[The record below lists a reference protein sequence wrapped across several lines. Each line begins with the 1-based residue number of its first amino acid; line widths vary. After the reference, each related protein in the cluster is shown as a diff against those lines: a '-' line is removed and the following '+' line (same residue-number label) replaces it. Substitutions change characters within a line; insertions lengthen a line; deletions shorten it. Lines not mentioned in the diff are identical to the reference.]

1 MKIQNLTYLRRS
13 ALAEIRI
20 PDLGDFDEVEVVE
33 LHVAEGDR
41 IEEGDPILT
50 LETEKAAMD
59 VPSPFAGV
67 VEKISVGPGDSVS
80 QGDLISIVSTES
92 LPDQKNEPKTEEK
105 EAKQVNEES
114 DDVSVS
120 ESVKSKHDYDL
131 IVVGAGPGGYAA
143 AFRAS
148 DLGLKV
154 GLVDRNSDLGGVCL
168 NVGCIPSKAF
178 LHAAK
183 ILDDSK
189 EAEVSGIVFKEPEID
204 LSKMKEWKNNIIGGL
219 TGGLSGLAQQ
229 RGVDV
234 VHGTA
239 KFSSKNEIEVN
250 HESDSQR
257 ISSDQFIIAVGSEPA
272 ELSFLPDDPRIID
285 STGALEPDQIPKNIL
300 IIGGGIIGL
309 EMATIYSALGSEV
322 TIVELTKQL
331 MPGTDPDLVRP
342 LEKILNKKCKKIMK
356 SSQVTSASA
365 SDEGISVSFKK
376 DGEEFS
382 EMFQNVLVAVGRKS
396 NGSLLGLN
404 EIGVNVDE
412 RGIINVDKQFR
423 TTVESIYAIG
433 DVIGDPMLAHKAS
446 HEGKIAAEVAAGHKS
461 TNDIRCIPSV
471 AYTDPEVAWVGFSE
485 EECKAKG
492 IDYGK
497 GIFPWSASGRS
508 LTIGR
513 NEGMTKL
520 IFNNSTK
527 KIVGGGIVGPN
538 AGDLISEI
546 ALAIEMD
553 CDVSDIAL
561 TVHPHPT
568 LSETVG
574 MAAEVFEGTVTDLY
588 VKPRN

>member
-41 IEEGDPILT
+41 IEEGDPVLT

-80 QGDLISIVSTES
+80 QGDLISIVSSES
-92 LPDQKNEPKTEEK
+92 KPNEEDESNTEEK
-105 EAKQVNEES
+105 ETEQPIQEIE
-114 DDVSVS
+114 DTS
-120 ESVKSKHDYDL
+120 ESSKFKHDYDL

-154 GLVDRNSDLGGVCL
+154 GLVERNSDLGGVCL

-189 EAEVSGIVFKEPEID
+189 EAEVSGIVFKEPEIN

-219 TGGLSGLAQQ
+219 TGGLSGLAKQ

-234 VHGTA
+234 IHGTA

-250 HESDSQR
+250 HESDSRR
-257 ISSDQFIIAVGSEPA
+257 ISSNQFIIAVGSEPA

-285 STGALEPDQIPKNIL
+285 STGALEPDQIPNDIL

-342 LEKILNKKCKKIMK
+342 LERILNKKCKKIMK
-356 SSQVTSASA
+356 SSQVISASA

-376 DGEEFS
+376 DDEEFS
-382 EMFQNVLVAVGRKS
+382 EIFQNVLVAVGRKS

-423 TTVESIYAIG
+423 TNVESIFAIG

>member
-1 MKIQNLTYLRRS
+1 M
-13 ALAEIRI
+13 AEIRI

-41 IEEGDPILT
+41 IEEGDPVLT

-80 QGDLISIVSTES
+80 QGDLISIVSSES
-92 LPDQKNEPKTEEK
+92 KPNEEDESNTEEK
-105 EAKQVNEES
+105 ETEQPIQES
-114 DDVSVS
+114 EDTS
-120 ESVKSKHDYDL
+120 ESSKFKHDYDL

-154 GLVDRNSDLGGVCL
+154 GLVERNSDLGGVCL

-189 EAEVSGIVFKEPEID
+189 EAEVSGIVFKEPEIN

-219 TGGLSGLAQQ
+219 TGGLSGLAKQ

-234 VHGTA
+234 IHGTA

-250 HESDSQR
+250 HESDSRR
-257 ISSDQFIIAVGSEPA
+257 ISSNQFIIAVGSEPA

-285 STGALEPDQIPKNIL
+285 STGALEPDQIPNDIL

-342 LEKILNKKCKKIMK
+342 LERILNKKCKKIMK
-356 SSQVTSASA
+356 SSQVISASA

-376 DGEEFS
+376 DDEEFS
-382 EMFQNVLVAVGRKS
+382 EIFQNVLVAVGRKS

-423 TTVESIYAIG
+423 TNVESIFAIG

-492 IDYGK
+492 LDYGK

>member
-1 MKIQNLTYLRRS
+1 MT
-13 ALAEIRI
+13 EIRI

-105 EAKQVNEES
+105 EAKQAIEEGG
-114 DDVSVS
+114 DVSVS

-423 TTVESIYAIG
+423 TTVESIFAIG

>member
-1 MKIQNLTYLRRS
+1 M
-13 ALAEIRI
+13 AEIRI

-41 IEEGDPILT
+41 IEEGDPVLT

-80 QGDLISIVSTES
+80 QGDLISIVSSES
-92 LPDQKNEPKTEEK
+92 KPNEEDESNTEEK
-105 EAKQVNEES
+105 ETEQAIQES
-114 DDVSVS
+114 DDTSKSSQS
-120 ESVKSKHDYDL
+120 EYDYDL
-131 IVVGAGPGGYAA
+131 IVLGAGPGGYAA

-154 GLVDRNSDLGGVCL
+154 GLVERNSDLGGVCL

-189 EAEVSGIVFKEPEID
+189 EAEVSGIVFKEPEIN

-219 TGGLSGLAQQ
+219 TGGLSGLAKQ

-234 VHGTA
+234 IHGTA

-250 HESDSQR
+250 HESDSRR
-257 ISSDQFIIAVGSEPA
+257 ISSNQFIIAVGSEPA

-285 STGALEPDQIPKNIL
+285 STGALEPDQIPRDIL

-342 LEKILNKKCKKIMK
+342 LERILNKKCKKIMK

-376 DGEEFS
+376 NGEEFS
-382 EMFQNVLVAVGRKS
+382 EIFQNVLVAVGRKS
-396 NGSLLGLN
+396 NGSLLGLD

-423 TTVESIYAIG
+423 TTVESIFAIG

-492 IDYGK
+492 LDYGK

>member
-1 MKIQNLTYLRRS
+1 MT
-13 ALAEIRI
+13 EIRI

-92 LPDQKNEPKTEEK
+92 LSDQKNEPKAEEK
-105 EAKQVNEES
+105 EAKQAIEEGG
-114 DDVSVS
+114 DVSVS

-204 LSKMKEWKNNIIGGL
+204 LSKMKEWKNNIIEGL

-272 ELSFLPDDPRIID
+272 KLSFLPDDPRIID

-376 DGEEFS
+376 NGEEFS

-404 EIGVNVDE
+404 EIGVNIDE

>member
-1 MKIQNLTYLRRS
+1 MT
-13 ALAEIRI
+13 EIRI

-92 LPDQKNEPKTEEK
+92 LSDQKNEPKAEEK
-105 EAKQVNEES
+105 EAKQAIEEGG
-114 DDVSVS
+114 DVSVS

-322 TIVELTKQL
+322 TIVELTKEL

-423 TTVESIYAIG
+423 TTVESIFAIG

-513 NEGMTKL
+513 SEGMTKL

>member
-1 MKIQNLTYLRRS
+1 LKIQNLTYLRRS

-41 IEEGDPILT
+41 IEEGDPVLT

-80 QGDLISIVSTES
+80 QGDLISIVSSES
-92 LPDQKNEPKTEEK
+92 KPNEEDESNTEEK
-105 EAKQVNEES
+105 ETEQPIQES
-114 DDVSVS
+114 EDTS
-120 ESVKSKHDYDL
+120 ESSKFKHDYDL

-154 GLVDRNSDLGGVCL
+154 GLVERNSDLGGVCL

-189 EAEVSGIVFKEPEID
+189 EAEVSGIVFKEPEIN

-219 TGGLSGLAQQ
+219 TGGLSGLAKQ

-234 VHGTA
+234 IHGTA
-239 KFSSKNEIEVN
+239 KFSSKNEIEIN
-250 HESDSQR
+250 HESDSRR
-257 ISSDQFIIAVGSEPA
+257 ISSNQFIIAVGSEPA

-285 STGALEPDQIPKNIL
+285 STGALEPDQIPNDIL

-342 LEKILNKKCKKIMK
+342 LERILNKKCKKIMK
-356 SSQVTSASA
+356 SSQVISASA

-376 DGEEFS
+376 DDEEFS
-382 EMFQNVLVAVGRKS
+382 EIFQNVLVAVGRKS

-423 TTVESIYAIG
+423 TNVESIFAIG

-492 IDYGK
+492 LDYGK

>member
-41 IEEGDPILT
+41 IEEGDPVLT

-80 QGDLISIVSTES
+80 QGDLISIVSSES
-92 LPDQKNEPKTEEK
+92 KPNEEDESNTEEK
-105 EAKQVNEES
+105 ETEQPIQES
-114 DDVSVS
+114 EDTS
-120 ESVKSKHDYDL
+120 ESSKFKHDYDL

-154 GLVDRNSDLGGVCL
+154 GLVERNSDLGGVCL

-189 EAEVSGIVFKEPEID
+189 EAEVSGIVFKEPEIN

-219 TGGLSGLAQQ
+219 TGGLSGLAKQ

-234 VHGTA
+234 IHGTA

-250 HESDSQR
+250 HESDSRR
-257 ISSDQFIIAVGSEPA
+257 ISSNQFIIAVGSEPA

-285 STGALEPDQIPKNIL
+285 STGALEPDQIPNDIL

-342 LEKILNKKCKKIMK
+342 LERILNKKCKKIMK
-356 SSQVTSASA
+356 SSQVISASA

-376 DGEEFS
+376 DDEEFS
-382 EMFQNVLVAVGRKS
+382 EIFQNVLVAVGRKS
-396 NGSLLGLN
+396 NGSLLGLD

-423 TTVESIYAIG
+423 TNVESIFAIG

-492 IDYGK
+492 LDYGK

>member
-1 MKIQNLTYLRRS
+1 M
-13 ALAEIRI
+13 AEIRI

-41 IEEGDPILT
+41 IEEGDPVLT

-80 QGDLISIVSTES
+80 QGDVISIVSSES
-92 LPDQKNEPKTEEK
+92 KP
-105 EAKQVNEES
+105 NEEDES
-114 DDVSVS
+114 NTEKKETEQAIQETEDPS
-120 ESVKSKHDYDL
+120 ESSRSEHDYDL

-154 GLVDRNSDLGGVCL
+154 GLVERNSDLGGVCL

-189 EAEVSGIVFKEPEID
+189 EAEVSGIVFKEPEIN

-219 TGGLSGLAQQ
+219 TGGLSGLAKQ

-234 VHGTA
+234 IHGTA

-250 HESDSQR
+250 HESDSRR

-272 ELSFLPDDPRIID
+272 ELSFLPNDPRIID
-285 STGALEPDQIPKNIL
+285 STGALEPNQIPNDIL

-342 LEKILNKKCKKIMK
+342 LEKILNNKCKKIMK
-356 SSQVTSASA
+356 STQVTSASA
-365 SDEGISVSFKK
+365 SDEGISVSFQK
-376 DGEEFS
+376 DDEEFS
-382 EMFQNVLVAVGRKS
+382 EIFQNVLVAVGRKS
-396 NGSLLGLN
+396 NGSLLGLDA
-404 EIGVNVDE
+404 IGVNVDE

-423 TTVESIYAIG
+423 TTMESIFAIG

-461 TNDIRCIPSV
+461 TNDIRCVPSV

-492 IDYGK
+492 LDYGK

>member
-1 MKIQNLTYLRRS
+1 M
-13 ALAEIRI
+13 AEIRI

-41 IEEGDPILT
+41 IEEGDPVLT

-80 QGDLISIVSTES
+80 QGDLISIVSSES
-92 LPDQKNEPKTEEK
+92 KPNEEDESNTEEK
-105 EAKQVNEES
+105 ETEQPIQEIE
-114 DDVSVS
+114 DTS
-120 ESVKSKHDYDL
+120 ESSKFKHDYDL

-154 GLVDRNSDLGGVCL
+154 GLVERNSDLGGVCL

-189 EAEVSGIVFKEPEID
+189 EAEVSGIVFKEPEIN

-219 TGGLSGLAQQ
+219 TGGLSGLAKQ

-234 VHGTA
+234 IHGTA

-250 HESDSQR
+250 HESDSRR
-257 ISSDQFIIAVGSEPA
+257 ISSNQFIIAVGSEPA

-285 STGALEPDQIPKNIL
+285 STGALEPDQIPNDIL

-342 LEKILNKKCKKIMK
+342 LERILNKKCKKIMK
-356 SSQVTSASA
+356 SSQVISASA

-376 DGEEFS
+376 DDEEFS
-382 EMFQNVLVAVGRKS
+382 EIFQNVLVAVGRKS
-396 NGSLLGLN
+396 NGSLLGLD

-423 TTVESIYAIG
+423 TNVESIFAIG

-492 IDYGK
+492 LDYGK

>member
-1 MKIQNLTYLRRS
+1 MRIQNLTYLRRS

-41 IEEGDPILT
+41 IEEGDPVLT

-80 QGDLISIVSTES
+80 QGDLISIVSSES
-92 LPDQKNEPKTEEK
+92 KPNEEDESNTEEK
-105 EAKQVNEES
+105 ETEQAIQES
-114 DDVSVS
+114 VDPS
-120 ESVKSKHDYDL
+120 ESSKFKHDYDL

-154 GLVDRNSDLGGVCL
+154 GLVERNSDLGGVCL

-189 EAEVSGIVFKEPEID
+189 EAEVSGIVFKEPEIN
-204 LSKMKEWKNNIIGGL
+204 LSKMKEWKNNIIDGL
-219 TGGLSGLAQQ
+219 TGGLSGLAKQ

-234 VHGTA
+234 IHGTA

-250 HESDSQR
+250 HESDSRR
-257 ISSDQFIIAVGSEPA
+257 ISSNQFIIAVGSEPA

-285 STGALEPDQIPKNIL
+285 STGALEPDQIPNDIL

-342 LEKILNKKCKKIMK
+342 LERILNKKCKKIMK
-356 SSQVTSASA
+356 SSQVISASA

-376 DGEEFS
+376 DDEEFS
-382 EMFQNVLVAVGRKS
+382 EIFQNVLVAVGRKS
-396 NGSLLGLN
+396 NGSLLGLD

-423 TTVESIYAIG
+423 TNVESIFAIG

-492 IDYGK
+492 LDYGK

>member
-1 MKIQNLTYLRRS
+1 MRIQNLTYPRRS

-41 IEEGDPILT
+41 IEEGDPVLT

-80 QGDLISIVSTES
+80 QGDLISIVSSES
-92 LPDQKNEPKTEEK
+92 KPNEEDESNTEEK
-105 EAKQVNEES
+105 ETEQPIQES
-114 DDVSVS
+114 EDTS
-120 ESVKSKHDYDL
+120 ESSKFKHDYDL

-154 GLVDRNSDLGGVCL
+154 GLVERNSDLGGVCL

-189 EAEVSGIVFKEPEID
+189 EAEVSGIVFKEPEIN

-219 TGGLSGLAQQ
+219 TGGLSGLAKQ

-234 VHGTA
+234 IHGTA

-250 HESDSQR
+250 HESDSRR
-257 ISSDQFIIAVGSEPA
+257 ISSNQFIIAVGSEPA

-285 STGALEPDQIPKNIL
+285 STGALEPDQIPNDIL

-342 LEKILNKKCKKIMK
+342 LERILNKKCKKIMK
-356 SSQVTSASA
+356 SSQVISASA
-365 SDEGISVSFKK
+365 SDEGISVSFKN
-376 DGEEFS
+376 DDEEFS
-382 EMFQNVLVAVGRKS
+382 EIFQNILVAVGRKS

-423 TTVESIYAIG
+423 TNVESIFAIG

-492 IDYGK
+492 LDYGK

>member
-1 MKIQNLTYLRRS
+1 MRIQNLTYLRRS

-20 PDLGDFDEVEVVE
+20 PDLGDFDKVEVVE

-41 IEEGDPILT
+41 IEEGDPVLT

-80 QGDLISIVSTES
+80 QGDLISIVSSES
-92 LPDQKNEPKTEEK
+92 KPNEEDESNTEEK
-105 EAKQVNEES
+105 ETEQAIQES
-114 DDVSVS
+114 VDPS
-120 ESVKSKHDYDL
+120 ESSQFKHDYDL

-148 DLGLKV
+148 DLGMKV
-154 GLVDRNSDLGGVCL
+154 GLVERNSDLGGVCL

-189 EAEVSGIVFKEPEID
+189 EAEVSGIVFKEPEIN

-219 TGGLSGLAQQ
+219 TGGLSGLAKQ

-234 VHGTA
+234 IHGTA

-250 HESDSQR
+250 HESDSRR
-257 ISSDQFIIAVGSEPA
+257 ISSNQFIIAVGSEPA

-285 STGALEPDQIPKNIL
+285 STGALEPDQIPNDIL

-423 TTVESIYAIG
+423 TTMESIFAIG

-513 NEGMTKL
+513 SEGMTKL

-538 AGDLISEI
+538 AGELISEI

>member
-1 MKIQNLTYLRRS
+1 M
-13 ALAEIRI
+13 AEIRI
-20 PDLGDFDEVEVVE
+20 PDLGDFDAVEVVE

-41 IEEGDPILT
+41 IEEGDPVLT

-80 QGDLISIVSTES
+80 QGDLISIVSSES
-92 LPDQKNEPKTEEK
+92 KPNEEDQSNTEEK
-105 EAKQVNEES
+105 ETEQAIQES
-114 DDVSVS
+114 EDPS
-120 ESVKSKHDYDL
+120 ESSQSENDYDL
-131 IVVGAGPGGYAA
+131 IVLGAGPGGYAA

-154 GLVDRNSDLGGVCL
+154 GLVERNSDLGGVCL

-189 EAEVSGIVFKEPEID
+189 EAEVSGIVFKEPEIN

-219 TGGLSGLAQQ
+219 TGGLSGLAKQ

-234 VHGTA
+234 IHGTA

-250 HESDSQR
+250 HESDSRR
-257 ISSDQFIIAVGSEPA
+257 ISSNQFIIAVGSEPA

-285 STGALEPDQIPKNIL
+285 STGALEPDQIPNDIL

-342 LEKILNKKCKKIMK
+342 LERILNKKCKKIMK
-356 SSQVTSASA
+356 SSQVISASA

-376 DGEEFS
+376 NGEEFS
-382 EMFQNVLVAVGRKS
+382 EIFQNVLVAVGRKS
-396 NGSLLGLN
+396 NGSLLGLD

-423 TTVESIYAIG
+423 TTVESIFAIG

-492 IDYGK
+492 LDYGK

>member
-1 MKIQNLTYLRRS
+1 M
-13 ALAEIRI
+13 AEIRI

-41 IEEGDPILT
+41 IEEGDPVLT

-80 QGDLISIVSTES
+80 QGDLISIVSSES
-92 LPDQKNEPKTEEK
+92 KPNEEDESNTEEK
-105 EAKQVNEES
+105 ETEQPIQES
-114 DDVSVS
+114 EDTS
-120 ESVKSKHDYDL
+120 ESSKFKHDYDL

-154 GLVDRNSDLGGVCL
+154 GLVERNSDLGGVCL

-189 EAEVSGIVFKEPEID
+189 ESEVSCIVFKEPEIN

-219 TGGLSGLAQQ
+219 TGGLSGLAKQ

-234 VHGTA
+234 IHGTA

-250 HESDSQR
+250 HESDSRR
-257 ISSDQFIIAVGSEPA
+257 ISSNQFIIAVGSEPA

-285 STGALEPDQIPKNIL
+285 STGALEPDQIPNDIL

-342 LEKILNKKCKKIMK
+342 LERILNKKCKKIMK
-356 SSQVTSASA
+356 SSQVISASA

-376 DGEEFS
+376 DDEEFS
-382 EMFQNVLVAVGRKS
+382 EIFQNVLVAVGRKS
-396 NGSLLGLN
+396 NGSHLGLN

-423 TTVESIYAIG
+423 TNVESIFAIG

-485 EECKAKG
+485 DECKAKG
-492 IDYGK
+492 LDYGK

>member
-80 QGDLISIVSTES
+80 QGDLISIVSSES
-92 LPDQKNEPKTEEK
+92 KPNEEDESNTEEK
-105 EAKQVNEES
+105 ETEQPIQES
-114 DDVSVS
+114 EDTS
-120 ESVKSKHDYDL
+120 ESSKFKHDYDL

-154 GLVDRNSDLGGVCL
+154 GLVERNSDLGGVCL

-189 EAEVSGIVFKEPEID
+189 EAEVSGIVFKEPEIN

-219 TGGLSGLAQQ
+219 TGGLSGLAKQ

-234 VHGTA
+234 IHGTA

-250 HESDSQR
+250 HESDSRR
-257 ISSDQFIIAVGSEPA
+257 ISSNQFIIAVGSEPA

-285 STGALEPDQIPKNIL
+285 STGALEPDQIPNDIL

-342 LEKILNKKCKKIMK
+342 LERILNKKCKKIMK
-356 SSQVTSASA
+356 SSQVISASA
-365 SDEGISVSFKK
+365 SDEGISVSFKN
-376 DGEEFS
+376 DDEEFS
-382 EMFQNVLVAVGRKS
+382 EIFQNILVAVGRKS

-423 TTVESIYAIG
+423 TNVESIFAIG

-492 IDYGK
+492 LDYGK

>member
-1 MKIQNLTYLRRS
+1 M
-13 ALAEIRI
+13 AEIRI

-41 IEEGDPILT
+41 IEEGDPVLT

-80 QGDLISIVSTES
+80 QGDVISIVSSES
-92 LPDQKNEPKTEEK
+92 KP
-105 EAKQVNEES
+105 NEEDES
-114 DDVSVS
+114 NTEKKETEQAIQETEDPS
-120 ESVKSKHDYDL
+120 ESSRSEHDYDL

-154 GLVDRNSDLGGVCL
+154 GLVERNSDLGGVCL

-189 EAEVSGIVFKEPEID
+189 EAEVSGIVFKEPEIN

-219 TGGLSGLAQQ
+219 TEGLSGLAKQ

-234 VHGTA
+234 IHGTA

-342 LEKILNKKCKKIMK
+342 LERILNKKCKKIMK
-356 SSQVTSASA
+356 SSQVISASS
-365 SDEGISVSFKK
+365 SDEGITVSFKQ
-376 DGEEFS
+376 DDEEFS
-382 EMFQNVLVAVGRKS
+382 EIFQNVLVAVGRKS
-396 NGSLLGLN
+396 NGSLLGLD

-412 RGIINVDKQFR
+412 RGIIDVDKQFR
-423 TTVESIYAIG
+423 TTVDSIFAIG

-492 IDYGK
+492 LDYGK

-546 ALAIEMD
+546 SLAIEMD
-553 CDVSDIAL
+553 CDVNDIAL

-588 VKPRN
+588 VKPGN

>member
-1 MKIQNLTYLRRS
+1 
-13 ALAEIRI
+13 LAEIRI

-41 IEEGDPILT
+41 IEEGDPVLT

-80 QGDLISIVSTES
+80 QGDLISIVSSES
-92 LPDQKNEPKTEEK
+92 KPNEEDQSNTEEK
-105 EAKQVNEES
+105 ETEQAIQES
-114 DDVSVS
+114 EDPS
-120 ESVKSKHDYDL
+120 ESSQSENDYDL
-131 IVVGAGPGGYAA
+131 IVLGAGPGGYAA

-154 GLVDRNSDLGGVCL
+154 GLVERNSDLGGVCL

-189 EAEVSGIVFKEPEID
+189 EAEVSGIVFKEPEIN

-219 TGGLSGLAQQ
+219 TGGLSGLAKQ

-234 VHGTA
+234 IHGTA

-250 HESDSQR
+250 HESDSRR
-257 ISSDQFIIAVGSEPA
+257 ISSNQFIIAVGSEPA

-285 STGALEPDQIPKNIL
+285 STGALEPDQIPNDIL

-342 LEKILNKKCKKIMK
+342 LERILNKKCKKIMK
-356 SSQVTSASA
+356 SSQVISASA

-376 DGEEFS
+376 DDEEFS
-382 EMFQNVLVAVGRKS
+382 EIFQNVLVAVGRKS
-396 NGSLLGLN
+396 NGSLLGLD

-423 TTVESIYAIG
+423 TTVESIFAIG

-492 IDYGK
+492 LDYGK

>member
-1 MKIQNLTYLRRS
+1 M
-13 ALAEIRI
+13 AEIRI

-59 VPSPFAGV
+59 VPSPFAGII
-67 VEKISVGPGDSVS
+67 EKISVGPGDNVS
-80 QGDLISIVSTES
+80 QGDLISIVSSES

-105 EAKQVNEES
+105 KVERVIKEG
-114 DDVSVS
+114 DDVS
-120 ESVKSKHDYDL
+120 EPTKSKHDYDL

-219 TGGLSGLAQQ
+219 TGGLSGLAKQ

-234 VHGTA
+234 IHGTA

-342 LEKILNKKCKKIMK
+342 LERILNKKCKKIMK
-356 SSQVTSASA
+356 SSQVISASA
-365 SDEGISVSFKK
+365 SDDGITVSFKQ
-376 DGEEFS
+376 DDEEFN

-396 NGSLLGLN
+396 NGSLLGLDK
-404 EIGVNVDE
+404 IGVNVDE
-412 RGIINVDKQFR
+412 RGIIDVDKQFR
-423 TTVESIYAIG
+423 TTVDSIFAIG

-492 IDYGK
+492 LDYGK

>member
-1 MKIQNLTYLRRS
+1 M
-13 ALAEIRI
+13 AEIRI

-41 IEEGDPILT
+41 IEEGDPVLT

-80 QGDLISIVSTES
+80 QGDLISIVSSQSKPNEE
-92 LPDQKNEPKTEEK
+92 DQSNTEEK
-105 EAKQVNEES
+105 ETEQAIQES
-114 DDVSVS
+114 EDPS
-120 ESVKSKHDYDL
+120 ESSQSENDYDL
-131 IVVGAGPGGYAA
+131 IVLGAGPGGYAA

-154 GLVDRNSDLGGVCL
+154 GLVERNSDLGGVCL

-189 EAEVSGIVFKEPEID
+189 EAEVSGIVFKEPEIN

-219 TGGLSGLAQQ
+219 TGGLSGLAKQ

-234 VHGTA
+234 IHGTA
-239 KFSSKNEIEVN
+239 KFSSKNEIEIN
-250 HESDSQR
+250 HESDSRR
-257 ISSDQFIIAVGSEPA
+257 ISSNQFIIAVGSEPA

-285 STGALEPDQIPKNIL
+285 STGALEPDQIPNDIL

-342 LEKILNKKCKKIMK
+342 LERILNKKCKKIMK
-356 SSQVTSASA
+356 SSQVISASA

-376 DGEEFS
+376 DDEEFS
-382 EMFQNVLVAVGRKS
+382 EIFQNVLVAVGRKS
-396 NGSLLGLN
+396 NGSLLGLD
-404 EIGVNVDE
+404 EIGVNVNE

-423 TTVESIYAIG
+423 TNVESIFAIG

-492 IDYGK
+492 LDYGK

>member
-41 IEEGDPILT
+41 IEEGDPVLT

-80 QGDLISIVSTES
+80 QGDLISIVSSES
-92 LPDQKNEPKTEEK
+92 KPNEEDQSNTEEK
-105 EAKQVNEES
+105 EKEQAIQES
-114 DDVSVS
+114 EDPS
-120 ESVKSKHDYDL
+120 ESSQSENDYDL
-131 IVVGAGPGGYAA
+131 IVLGAGPGGYAA

-154 GLVDRNSDLGGVCL
+154 GLVERNSDLGGVCL

-189 EAEVSGIVFKEPEID
+189 EAEVSGIVFKEPEIN

-219 TGGLSGLAQQ
+219 TGGLSGLAKQ

-234 VHGTA
+234 IHGTA

-250 HESDSQR
+250 HESDSRR
-257 ISSDQFIIAVGSEPA
+257 ISSNQFIIAVGSEPA

-285 STGALEPDQIPKNIL
+285 STGALEPDQIPNDIL

-342 LEKILNKKCKKIMK
+342 LERILNKKCKKILK
-356 SSQVTSASA
+356 SSQVISASA
-365 SDEGISVSFKK
+365 SDEGISISFEK
-376 DGEEFS
+376 DDEEFS
-382 EMFQNVLVAVGRKS
+382 EIFQNVLVAVGRKS
-396 NGSLLGLN
+396 NGSLLGLD
-404 EIGVNVDE
+404 EIGVNINE

-423 TTVESIYAIG
+423 TNVESIFAIG

-492 IDYGK
+492 LDYGK

>member
-1 MKIQNLTYLRRS
+1 MRIQNLTYPRRS

-41 IEEGDPILT
+41 IEEGDPVLT

-80 QGDLISIVSTES
+80 QGDLISIVSSES
-92 LPDQKNEPKTEEK
+92 KPNEEDESNTEEK
-105 EAKQVNEES
+105 ETEQPIQES
-114 DDVSVS
+114 EDTS
-120 ESVKSKHDYDL
+120 ESSKFKHDYDL

-154 GLVDRNSDLGGVCL
+154 GLVERNSDLGGVCL

-189 EAEVSGIVFKEPEID
+189 EAEVSGIVFKEPEIN

-219 TGGLSGLAQQ
+219 TGGLSGLAKQ

-234 VHGTA
+234 IHGTA

-250 HESDSQR
+250 HESDSRR
-257 ISSDQFIIAVGSEPA
+257 ISSNQFIIAVGSEPA

-285 STGALEPDQIPKNIL
+285 STGALEPDQIPNDIL

-342 LEKILNKKCKKIMK
+342 LERILNKKCKKIMK
-356 SSQVTSASA
+356 SSQVISASA

-376 DGEEFS
+376 DDEEFS
-382 EMFQNVLVAVGRKS
+382 EIFQNVLVAVGRKS
-396 NGSLLGLN
+396 NGSLLGLD
-404 EIGVNVDE
+404 EIGVNVNE

-423 TTVESIYAIG
+423 TNVESIFAIG

-492 IDYGK
+492 LDYGK